1 MKSKYPAEAF
11 ALGIVL
17 FSAGMREAF
26 AAGILVILSVVFA
39 EFLKNIL
46 EKFIPRWSLRLCVC
60 IASGSLCS
68 SVFLIGFAALG
79 TLLDTGIWLAAFL
92 IGVLAAYQALRGEID
107 AQYGELLLESA
118 AAWGIWILLAAFRE
132 FAGNGTVFGNTI
144 MTAGFQS
151 KAFLETTFSFLAA
164 GLTLAFTNGI
174 FRKECR
180 SRLSLFIF
188 VPAVL
193 LFRPFALRIFG
204 EAAGLI
210 WTILVPVAMFLSV
223 KITLRFSRIGR
234 AYRGLPA
241 DMLAAG
247 FIYMI
252 LSIY

>member
-1 MKSKYPAEAF
+1 MKLKYPAEAF

-17 FSAGMREAF
+17 FSVGMREAF

-46 EKFIPRWSLRLCVC
+46 EKFLPGWSLKICVC
-60 IASGSLCS
+60 IAAGALCS
-68 SVFLIGFAALG
+68 SAFLVGFAALE
-79 TLLDTGIWLAAFL
+79 TLLDTGTWLAAFL
-92 IGVLAAYQALRGEID
+92 IGVLTAYQVLYGEID

-118 AAWGIWILLAAFRE
+118 AAWGIWILLAIFRE
-132 FAGNGTVFGNTI
+132 FAGSGAIFGNTI
-144 MTAGFQS
+144 MTAGFPS
-151 KAFLETTFSFLAA
+151 KAFQETAFAFLTA
-164 GLTLAFTNGI
+164 GLTLALTNGI
-174 FRKECR
+174 FKKECR
-180 SRLSLFIF
+180 SKLSLFIF

-210 WTILVPVAMFLSV
+210 WTILVPIVMFLSV
-223 KITLRFSRIGR
+223 KITLRFSRISR
-234 AYRGLPA
+234 SYRGLPA

>member
-46 EKFIPRWSLRLCVC
+46 EKFIPGWSLRLCVC

-79 TLLDTGIWLAAFL
+79 TLLDTGTWLTAFL

-118 AAWGIWILLAAFRE
+118 AAWGIWILFAVFRE
-132 FAGNGTVFGNTI
+132 FAGNGTVFGNTV

-151 KAFLETTFSFLAA
+151 KAFLETAFAFLAA

-204 EAAGLI
+204 EAAGLV
-210 WTILVPVAMFLSV
+210 WTILVPFAMFLSV
-223 KITLRFSRIGR
+223 KITLRFSRISR
-234 AYRGLPA
+234 SYRGLPA